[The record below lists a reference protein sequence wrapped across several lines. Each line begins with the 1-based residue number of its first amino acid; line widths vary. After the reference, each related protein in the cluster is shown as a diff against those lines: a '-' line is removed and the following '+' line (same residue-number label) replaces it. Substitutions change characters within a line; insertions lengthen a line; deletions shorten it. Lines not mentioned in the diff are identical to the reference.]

1 VSGAPAVFVDRD
13 GTLIRER
20 NEPPRRAGDVELLPG
35 GAEALAQL
43 GRAGFRVVMVT
54 NQSAFAR
61 GWLRFEEHL
70 EVQRALTAE
79 LARAGARLDALYFCP
94 HHPSAGDAP
103 YRRECACRKPRSGL
117 LELAERELGLD
128 LARSW
133 MIGDA
138 LRDLQAGELVG
149 VRGILVATGKGAR
162 EAAKLSD
169 ERRART
175 TLAADLAEAA
185 RLVLAQARQ
194 R

>member
-1 VSGAPAVFVDRD
+1 VSGPPAVFVDRD

-20 NEPPRRAGDVELLPG
+20 NQPPRCPGDVEFLPG
-35 GAEALAQL
+35 GAEALGQL
-43 GRAGFRVVMVT
+43 GRAGFRLVMVT
-54 NQSAFAR
+54 NQSALAR

-70 EVQRALTAE
+70 DVQRALAAE
-79 LARAGARLDALYFCP
+79 LARAGARLDAVYFCP

-169 ERRART
+169 EQRAQT
-175 TLAADLAEAA
+175 ILAADLAEAA
-185 RLVLAQARQ
+185 RYVLAQARQ